1 MASTSLH
8 MQSTRQQILE
18 YMQRHGRAT
27 VKELGALLG
36 LTSTGIRQHLTVL
49 ERDGLVDTR
58 EERGRVGRP
67 TLVYSL
73 TEQADALFPKR
84 YDELAVAMLDAVG
97 EELGPDAALRVLER
111 VSNDRVAAF
120 APSVEG
126 RTMEE
131 KLGVLTGWYFEGDP
145 HMDFASAGDDYVL
158 IERNCPYYNTAMH
171 RPALCSVTVNA
182 LTRLLGVR
190 VARQETFQNG
200 DGRCVFHVY
209 AQQPVTDPRFALET

>member
-1 MASTSLH
+1 MNGAGIHPGLFSGRIAGGFAATALDRDDPSALVGYDRALRASPFLDP
-8 MQSTRQQILE
+8 
-18 YMQRHGRAT
+18 
-27 VKELGALLG
+27 LLFWM
-36 LTSTGIRQHLTVL
+36 I
-49 ERDGLVDTR
+49 ERVRSWGDGL
-58 EERGRVGRP
+58 
-67 TLVYSL
+67 LN
-73 TEQADALFPKR
+73 
-84 YDELAVAMLDAVG
+84 AVG